1 MGMHAIGN
9 NCGWDCKTAPF
20 NENNVECELLFC
32 PFEPHNSTISEF
44 TVIRKVENPSF
55 LCNADGNK
63 QIKRRSGVSHFI
75 ICRTSFTACAHLTC
89 LSILFCC
96 CNWST
101 GTMTS
106 NKSKNVAQH
115 WRHAAEKH
123 WPDFLSPWQFCDHS
137 NTTKGKRKIQS
148 KSGTNQAKVHLA
160 NSKSSLRWYKIFLY
174 WKKKDKEKAEPQ
186 KFRCLSHAQYQ

>member
-63 QIKRRSGVSHFI
+63 QTKRRSGVSHFI

-123 WPDFLSPWQFCDHS
+123 WPDFLSRWQFCDHS

-148 KSGTNQAKVHLA
+148 KSGTKQRFTWPTP
-160 NSKSSLRWYKIFLY
+160 SLPSDDIKYFSTE
-174 WKKKDKEKAEPQ
+174 KKDKEKAEPQ